1 MKPIVLV
8 FLLSMFCGISVDAQ
22 QERSP
27 RFQKAMEEMQA
38 ERVSF
43 LTTKLELTI
52 DEAQKFWPVYNE
64 YLKKREEMM
73 WGRRERFNKDF
84 SPEQITDED
93 MKKMLNEMLDQE
105 IKLAQLKKEYY
116 TKIQE
121 VLPVRKVMRLQ
132 RAEQDFMNHMLNQI
146 RGGKPGPDERRD
158 GPGREPS
165 KNPQGGGF

>member
-1 MKPIVLV
+1 MKPVVLV
-8 FLLSMFCGISVDAQ
+8 FLALIFIGWDLEAQ

-43 LTTKLELTI
+43 LTSKLELTV

-64 YLKKREEMM
+64 YLKKREEIMF
-73 WGRRERFNKDF
+73 GRRERFNKDF
-84 SPEQITDED
+84 NPEQISEED
-93 MKKMLNEMLDQE
+93 MKRMLNEMLDQE
-105 IKLAQLKKEYY
+105 ISLAELKKEYY

-121 VLPVRKVMRLQ
+121 VLPIKKVMRLQ

-146 RGGKPGPDERRD
+146 RGGKPGPDYKRE
-158 GPGREPS
+158 GQSREPS